1 MRQVKIEYE
10 NFERPENQAMIAAIV
25 ETYSFLFPVWL
36 KTLTVVVY
44 DKHVDE
50 DKWNAW
56 NNGSPE
62 YGTASI
68 EMMVLCLDKSTQY
81 LHELIAHELLHIAHM
96 RVYELMRN
104 RVIATFEESNP
115 ELYAFVEEEMR
126 KRVEEFMENTAVGI
140 VGFAQELIVVHDS
153 ASNARPWT
161 PRDLEVADLVRKR
174 RAQETPHD
182 Y

>member
-10 NFERPENQAMIAAIV
+10 NFERPENQELVAGLI

-36 KTLTVVVY
+36 KTLTVSVY

-96 RVYELMRN
+96 RVYELMHN
-104 RVIATFEESNP
+104 RLMAGLEESNP
-115 ELYAFVEEEMR
+115 DLYGFLKEDLRQEVEKFV
-126 KRVEEFMENTAVGI
+126 ENTAVGI
-140 VGFAQELIVVHDS
+140 VGFAQELSVVHDS

-174 RAQETPHD
+174 CAQETPHD
-182 Y
+182 